1 MMRSRQ
7 QAEPGKHRKVA
18 GVVHVDAVA
27 GSQIRPGGQDE
38 ASGQVQAGGGVQAG
52 GHFQA
57 DGRAQAERLT
67 AQLLAGEP
75 ARSPVEVAGRLLAIQ
90 GQDARGARLAIRSRT
105 TGLTVDDVDRA
116 LTDDRSLVITWLN
129 RGTLHL
135 VRSEDYWWLHALTA
149 RPQLQRAVRHMLASA
164 GVTDAGADKGV
175 AVIEAA
181 LAADGPL
188 TRMQL
193 RAIIAVAG
201 LPAQENLA
209 LHLIAL
215 ASMQGVAVRGPMMG
229 AQHAYVHTAEWL
241 GKPPRELDRDVA
253 LAELARRYLTGH
265 GPASDRDLAK
275 WAGLPLGDVRRG
287 LSAIAAELRERPD
300 GLAELAVSHRREASL
315 PAPRLLGAYDPV
327 LLGWASREPVLGSH
341 QGIVTVNGLF
351 RPFALVD
358 GKAAG
363 IWSWTRGQVA
373 LNRFGE
379 LPADA
384 EAALAAEARDVR
396 RFLAGAAE
404 AGGPDDQQREAGPR
418 SR

>member
-105 TGLTVDDVDRA
+105 TGLTVADVDRA

-149 RPQLQRAVRHMLASA
+149 RPQLQRAVRRVLASA

-188 TRMQL
+188 TRVQL
-193 RAIIAVAG
+193 RAIIAAAG

-215 ASMQGVAVRGPMMG
+215 ASMQGIAVRGPMIG

-253 LAELARRYLTGH
+253 LAELARRYLAGH

-275 WAGLPLGDVRRG
+275 WAGLPLGEVRSG
-287 LSAIAAELRERPD
+287 LSAIASELRERPD
-300 GLAELAVSHRREASL
+300 GLAELAVSHRREVSL

-363 IWSWTRGQVA
+363 IWSWTRGQLA
-373 LNRFGE
+373 LDRFGE

-384 EAALAAEARDVR
+384 EVALAAEARDVR
-396 RFLAGAAE
+396 RFLAGAAD
-404 AGGPDDQQREAGPR
+404 AGGPDDQ
-418 SR
+418 